1 MTSNTAI
8 KVSSLSKTYKLYGS
22 RRDMLSEL
30 VHPMRKKYHKKFE
43 ALKNISFEVK
53 RGEVLGIIGR
63 NGSGKS
69 TLLKILASVVTPTS
83 GSYEINGRLTAL
95 LEMGGGFNKD
105 LTGVE
110 NVYFLGAIQG
120 YSKQEM
126 KKRLPRILEF
136 AEIGEYAYQP
146 VKTYSSGMY
155 VRLAFSVNI
164 HIDPEILVTDE
175 ALAVGDLRFQ
185 QKCFRKIR
193 EFKEAGKT
201 IVICTHSLP
210 AVNQFCTRA
219 IWLHQGEIRLDGD
232 PQKVTDAYAAFM
244 NSKALAYNGIKI
256 NAKNKKQQKLLE
268 FLKEECS
275 NANWVTLD
283 GLDSFGNG
291 KAFIRYAAL
300 MDVKKDQPAGRL
312 RGGERLKLLF
322 LLETTEKTDRAGFQ
336 LLLNDRNGSTVIKI
350 NSYAYKQKVNIE
362 ENFSIFE
369 VQFNFPQLNNGKY
382 SFSLVA
388 VSREINQLS
397 YLHWV
402 HDAIIVDVLNPE
414 IRYKQGGLVVI
425 DEVEIR
431 KVNVRSN
438 NDLVQMVSPSLKIEK

>member
-1 MTSNTAI
+1 MHPNIAI

-30 VHPMRKKYHKKFE
+30 VHPMRKKYHKKFD
-43 ALKNISFEVK
+43 ALKNISFEVEK
-53 RGEVLGIIGR
+53 GEVLGIIGR

-69 TLLKILASVVTPTS
+69 TLLKILASVVTPTA
-83 GSYEINGRLTAL
+83 GSFEIKGRLTAL

-126 KKRLPRILEF
+126 KNRLSKILEF
-136 AEIGEYAYQP
+136 AEIGEYAWQP

-155 VRLAFSVNI
+155 VRLAFSINI
-164 HIDPEILVTDE
+164 HINPEVLITDE

-210 AVNQFCTRA
+210 SVNQFCTRA
-219 IWLHQGEIRLDGD
+219 IWLHRGEIMLEGD
-232 PQKVTDAYAAFM
+232 PQKVTDAYSAFM
-244 NSKALAYNGIKI
+244 NTKKAGEKPTSSNISAGNVKSLPD
-256 NAKNKKQQKLLE
+256 LLHE
-268 FLKEECS
+268 NYPAARWMS
-275 NANWVTLD
+275 LD
-283 GLDSFGNG
+283 GLDSFGNE

-300 MDVKKDQPAGRL
+300 LDAGKIKPVGRL
-312 RGGERLKLLF
+312 RGGETVHFLF
-322 LLETTEKTDRAGFQ
+322 LLESVQPVKNPGFH
-336 LLLNDRNGSTVIKI
+336 LLLNDRNGATIFKI
-350 NSYAYKQKVNIE
+350 NSYAYKQKLNIR
-362 ENFSIFE
+362 ENQVIVD
-369 VQFNFPQLNNGKY
+369 VQFKFPDLNNGKY
-382 SFSLVA
+382 TFSVVA
-388 VSREINQLS
+388 VSRENKQLN

-402 HDAIIVDVLNPE
+402 HDALIIDVLNPDM
-414 IRYKQGGLVVI
+414 RYKQGGLIVI
-425 DEVEIR
+425 DEIDVKKRELN
-431 KVNVRSN
+431 KE
-438 NDLVQMVSPSLKIEK
+438 PKIIES

>member
-1 MTSNTAI
+1 MPKKTAI
-8 KVSSLSKTYKLYGS
+8 RVKNLSKTYKLYGS

-30 VHPMRKKYHKKFE
+30 VHPTRKKYHKKFD
-43 ALKNISFEVK
+43 ALKNISFEVEK
-53 RGEVLGIIGR
+53 GEVLGIIGR

-83 GSYEINGRLTAL
+83 GSYEVTGRLTAL

-110 NVYFLGAIQG
+110 NIYFLGAIQG

-126 KKRLPRILEF
+126 KKRLSQILEF
-136 AEIGEYAYQP
+136 SEIGEYAYQP

-219 IWLHQGEIRLDGD
+219 IWLHRGEIRLEGD
-232 PQKVTDAYAAFM
+232 PQKVTDAYSVFM
-244 NSKALAYNGIKI
+244 NSKGIGEKDKTYDAINGRLGRFS
-256 NAKNKKQQKLLE
+256 NP
-268 FLKEECS
+268 LKESYPHAHWISLE
-275 NANWVTLD
+275 
-283 GLDSFGNG
+283 GFDSFGNG
-291 KAFIRYAAL
+291 PAFIRYAAL
-300 MDVKKDQPAGRL
+300 IDAESGITTGRL
-312 RGGERLKLLF
+312 KGGEQLRFLF
-322 LLETTEKTDRAGFQ
+322 FVETDKSIKNPGFQ
-336 LLLNDRNGSTVIKI
+336 LLLNDRNGASIFKI
-350 NSYAYKQKVNIE
+350 NSYAYKQNLKFE
-362 ENFSIFE
+362 ENQLIIE
-369 VQFNFPQLNNGKY
+369 VQFKFPELNNGKY
-382 SFSLVA
+382 TFSIVA
-388 VSREINQLS
+388 VSRGNKQLH

-402 HDAIIVDVLNPE
+402 HDVLIIDVINPD
-414 IRYKQGGLVVI
+414 IRYKQGSLVVI
-425 DEVEIR
+425 DEID
-431 KVNVRSN
+431 VNVK
-438 NDLVQMVSPSLKIEK
+438 DLSKENQLNE